1 MAMSEFF
8 KTYYFQNIVKDQTCW
23 KNLSRPTCID
33 LILTNFPK
41 LFQHIQ
47 IIKTGLSDFHE
58 LVLTVSKIHFSRLKP
73 NTANDKDYK
82 VFVNDYF
89 RNELLKEVNGSGSNI
104 TNFKEL
110 DDTLQ
115 GVPDKHNPLRKRYV
129 RG

>member
-1 MAMSEFF
+1 M
-8 KTYYFQNIVKDQTCW
+8 
-23 KNLSRPTCID
+23 
-33 LILTNFPK
+33 TNFPK

-73 NTANDKDYK
+73 NTANDKDYQ

-115 GVPDKHNPLRKRYV
+115 GVPDKHDPLRKRYV